1 MHRNNNSDTQCL
13 PDDAAGKTYGAPFFQ
28 HAGADLTQPVRC
40 NCSTPAGKSPLC
52 DSFDFLVGLLVYDN
66 NTTFQT
72 HYPAAFQPFIPMM
85 E

>member
-40 NCSTPAGKSPLC
+40 NCSTPAGMSPLC
-52 DSFDFLVGLLVYDN
+52 DRFDFLAGLLVYDAN
-66 NTTFQT
+66 VTFQSQ
-72 HYPAAFQPFIPMM
+72 YPAALQPFLSMM

>member
-1 MHRNNNSDTQCL
+1 MLR
-13 PDDAAGKTYGAPFFQ
+13 DAGAGKTYGAPFFH

-52 DSFDFLVGLLVYDN
+52 DNFDFLVGLLVYDN

-72 HYPAAFQPFIPMM
+72 QYPAAFQPFIPMM